1 MGKKVTINENDI
13 INDYKS
19 SVISVDSLAK
29 KYHVGKIRIRK
40 ILSDNNVE
48 RRKRGGQEKGFNF
61 KPDDWKIEKY
71 PKINGKHYIAYS
83 KDGKYYT
90 NDYMNQAGKLTSYIK
105 TLGIEIPTLY
115 DRRKYY
121 MMNGNYWWEQ
131 WFDIKLIDDKPV
143 KKCPYCDWETTD
155 IENKSGMFMQH
166 LIKEHKLTIEEYL
179 KKHPEDNDY
188 FQKQAKI
195 IAKNKLLIDD
205 GNYVKCPICG
215 KKMMRMTYWHIKNH
229 GLTITEFKYKFPDFK
244 MESELMEEK
253 DRESQKLSNLAE
265 RKTETVSL
273 AEKEISDFLEKNK
286 INIVKNDRKILDG
299 KEIDILIPDYNIG
312 IEYDGLRYH
321 CEGVSNKTS
330 DSHLFKTKKAAEKGI
345 NLIHIFE
352 DEYQI
357 HKELVFDKIKQILH
371 LNNNIKIG
379 ARKCKIK
386 EINSDAAKD
395 FLNAFH
401 LQGFANS
408 SVYIGAF
415 YNNELIGVM
424 TFKKNGLDKTEQW
437 ELNRFATNFKYNCQ
451 GLGSKLFKYFIN
463 LKNPYTV
470 SSFADRRWTLNPFN
484 NLYINLG
491 FKFSGFTRP
500 SYTYFKLKWGKGED
514 RYKRFHKMD
523 FRKHILLK
531 KHPELS
537 SDMTEY
543 EMAKTLGYG
552 RIWDCG
558 MLKYVWYS
566 QPPTN

>member
-215 KKMMRMTYWHIKNH
+215 KKMMRMT
-229 GLTITEFKYKFPDFK
+229 EKY
-244 MESELMEEK
+244 
-253 DRESQKLSNLAE
+253 
-265 RKTETVSL
+265 
-273 AEKEISDFLEKNK
+273 
-286 INIVKNDRKILDG
+286 
-299 KEIDILIPDYNIG
+299 
-312 IEYDGLRYH
+312 
-321 CEGVSNKTS
+321 
-330 DSHLFKTKKAAEKGI
+330 
-345 NLIHIFE
+345 
-352 DEYQI
+352 
-357 HKELVFDKIKQILH
+357 
-371 LNNNIKIG
+371 
-379 ARKCKIK
+379 
-386 EINSDAAKD
+386 
-395 FLNAFH
+395 
-401 LQGFANS
+401 
-408 SVYIGAF
+408 
-415 YNNELIGVM
+415 
-424 TFKKNGLDKTEQW
+424 
-437 ELNRFATNFKYNCQ
+437 
-451 GLGSKLFKYFIN
+451 
-463 LKNPYTV
+463 
-470 SSFADRRWTLNPFN
+470 
-484 NLYINLG
+484 
-491 FKFSGFTRP
+491 
-500 SYTYFKLKWGKGED
+500 
-514 RYKRFHKMD
+514 
-523 FRKHILLK
+523 
-531 KHPELS
+531 
-537 SDMTEY
+537 
-543 EMAKTLGYG
+543 
-552 RIWDCG
+552 
-558 MLKYVWYS
+558 
-566 QPPTN
+566 